1 MLVNQS
7 RESVEFDQGILQ
19 RRSGQQQLPAVGD
32 GRADGLAHL
41 IASSVRTTEFMGL
54 VNHDEVPRHE
64 LHFARHPAGE
74 VH

>member
-1 MLVNQS
+1 M
-7 RESVEFDQGILQ
+7 VEFDQGILQ
-19 RRSGQQQLPAVGD
+19 RRSGQQQLPAAGSEMAV
-32 GRADGLAHL
+32 RMAWPILLLARYAL
-41 IASSVRTTEFMGL
+41 TEFMGL